1 MGRRVEAVTLIV
13 GKRLREFRQAK
24 GLSQEQLG
32 ELCGLHRTYIGSLER
47 GEKNVTVVTLSR
59 IACALGVPMRS
70 FLE

>member
-1 MGRRVEAVTLIV
+1 MSRKAEAITLIV

-32 ELCGLHRTYIGSLER
+32 ELCGLHRTYVGALER

-59 IACALGVPMRS
+59 IASAIGVPMRS

>member
-1 MGRRVEAVTLIV
+1 MAHKVQPITRLV
-13 GKRLREFRQAK
+13 GKRLRELRQAK

-32 ELCGLHRTYIGSLER
+32 ELCGLHRTYVGAVER

-59 IACALGVPMRS
+59 IATALGVPVRT